1 MAKYFFHLRDG
12 VDQLLDP
19 EGREFDDLDAL
30 REAVLRDA
38 RDCICGDVQTGII
51 DLRYRI
57 DVEDGEGNLVYSLP
71 FEHAFSIIPHGK

>member
-1 MAKYFFHLRDG
+1 MARYFFHLRDG

-19 EGREFDDLDAL
+19 EGREFDDLNTL
-30 REAVLRDA
+30 RRAALRDA
-38 RDCICGDVQTGII
+38 RDCLCGDLQTGII

-71 FEHAFSIIPHGK
+71 FEHAFSIIPHPK